1 MLLTTGTGL
10 NLVSHR
16 LINGQMQY
24 EGYDNK
30 QKHLFTFTVPDCD
43 GDGCKIERTNSVPD
57 SEFSGDDS
65 RIEQTAYGES
75 MMDATEKMT
84 EYDATEKL
92 LVLQQQLTRL
102 REGSVTMMHSD
113 G

>member
-1 MLLTTGTGL
+1 MTTGTGL

-30 QKHLFTFTVPDCD
+30 QKHLFTFTVPECD
-43 GDGCKIERTNSVPD
+43 GNGLKIERGNSMHD

-65 RIEQTAYGES
+65 RMEQTAYNES

-92 LVLQQQLTRL
+92 LVLQN
-102 REGSVTMMHSD
+102 
-113 G
+113 

>member
-1 MLLTTGTGL
+1 M
-10 NLVSHR
+10 
-16 LINGQMQY
+16 
-24 EGYDNK
+24 
-30 QKHLFTFTVPDCD
+30 PDCD